1 MRKILCIG
9 SASVDI
15 KAFSYQEDIQNA
27 YREGSIDLVAGGVAR
42 GMALNLRQLGFD
54 ASLYS
59 VIGPDIFGEFIRRG
73 LESAGVNT
81 ELLRTS
87 RTKKTALFS
96 VMGAQGSSSSCVYSN
111 GVLQEIAA
119 DDGFLGFIERER
131 IDALVM
137 DSNIPMPTLEAIYR
151 YKADRAG
158 TTGAQATGERAAA
171 NASSGRELFIFQ
183 NATSPDIAKKS
194 LPWANLIDLFAAN
207 EFEAAA
213 ILGERPFPDER
224 TADRFRELGFR
235 NFIIT
240 FGAEGV
246 LVCIGDKT
254 WTEEPYKPS
263 VIVDTIGAG
272 DAFASGFLFG
282 FLSGKPEKT
291 CIRYGLACAKETLA
305 TRDTVCGLLTPEF
318 VENYPHRA
326 N

>member
-15 KAFSYQEDIQNA
+15 KAFSYQEDVQNA
-27 YREGSIDLVAGGVAR
+27 YREGTIDLVAGGVAR
-42 GMALNLRQLGFD
+42 GMALNLKQLGFD

-73 LESAGVNT
+73 LESAGVNM

-111 GVLQEIAA
+111 DVLQEISA
-119 DDGFLGFIERER
+119 DEGFFGFIEREHV
-131 IDALVM
+131 DAIVM
-137 DSNIPMPTLEAIYR
+137 DSNIPMATLEAIYR
-151 YKADRAG
+151 YKES
-158 TTGAQATGERAAA
+158 TIGA
-171 NASSGRELFIFQ
+171 NRELFIFQ

-194 LPWANLIDLFAAN
+194 LGWANLIDLFAAN

-224 TADRFRELGFR
+224 TTNRFRELGFR
-235 NFIIT
+235 NFIVT

-246 LVCIGDKT
+246 LVCIGGKN
-254 WTEEPYKPS
+254 WTEAPYKPS

-282 FLSGKPEKT
+282 FLSGKPEKKLHPL
-291 CIRYGLACAKETLA
+291 RSRLREGNA
-305 TRDTVCGLLTPEF
+305 RDARHRLQPPDPEIPRKLSAPDQLKR
-318 VENYPHRA
+318 NR
-326 N
+326 

>member
-15 KAFSYQEDIQNA
+15 KAFSYQEDVQNA
-27 YREGSIDLVAGGVAR
+27 YREGTIDLVAGGVAR
-42 GMALNLRQLGFD
+42 GMALNLKQLGFD

-59 VIGPDIFGEFIRRG
+59 VIGPDIFGEFIRKG

-111 GVLQEIAA
+111 GVLQEISA
-119 DDGFLGFIERER
+119 DEGFIGFIERER
-131 IDALVM
+131 VDALVM
-137 DSNIPMPTLEAIYR
+137 DSNIPNETLEAIYR
-151 YKADRAG
+151 YKQG
-158 TTGAQATGERAAA
+158 TVGGD
-171 NASSGRELFIFQ
+171 RELFIFQ
-183 NATSPDIAKKS
+183 NATSPDIAKKT

-224 TADRFRELGFR
+224 TANRFRELGFR

-246 LVCIGDKT
+246 LVCIGGKT
-254 WTEEPYKPS
+254 WTEAPYKPS

-305 TRDTVCGLLTPEF
+305 TRDTVCNFLTPEF
-318 VENYPHRA
+318 LENYPHRA

>member
-15 KAFSYQEDIQNA
+15 KAFSYQEDVQNA
-27 YREGSIDLVAGGVAR
+27 YREGTIDLVAGGVAR
-42 GMALNLRQLGFD
+42 GMALNLKQLGFD

-59 VIGPDIFGEFIRRG
+59 VIGPDIFGEFIRKG

-111 GVLQEIAA
+111 GVLQEISA
-119 DDGFLGFIERER
+119 DEGFIGFIERER
-131 IDALVM
+131 VDALVM
-137 DSNIPMPTLEAIYR
+137 DSNIPNETLEAIYR
-151 YKADRAG
+151 YKRG
-158 TTGAQATGERAAA
+158 TVGGD
-171 NASSGRELFIFQ
+171 RELFIFQ
-183 NATSPDIAKKS
+183 NATSPDIAKKT

-224 TADRFRELGFR
+224 TANRFRELGFR

-246 LVCIGDKT
+246 LVCIGGKT
-254 WTEEPYKPS
+254 WTEAPYKPS

-305 TRDTVCGLLTPEF
+305 TRDTVCSVLTPEF
-318 VENYPHRA
+318 LENYPHRT